1 MVYYSQNCLINLNNI
16 MYHCIVEAFILF
28 YSSMSV
34 CKYFV
39 IMSVEIMYCIAKI
52 TLISYFLFLVTT
64 IAAPSFWNV

>member
-1 MVYYSQNCLINLNNI
+1 MVYSQNCLINLKNI
-16 MYHCIVEAFILF
+16 MYYCIVEAFIC
-28 YSSMSV
+28 SSMSV